1 MMVEQQVNRARW
13 VSWIA
18 PAFLLALVAVFLAA
32 PWSLKIKL
40 DAVCFGI

>member
-1 MMVEQQVNRARW
+1 MIEQVNRGRW
-13 VSWIA
+13 ATWIA

-32 PWSLKIKL
+32 PWALKVKL